1 MLAKGKTLGMSF
13 IGGEWVVGLG
23 AERQNVDPGNLDVM
37 GTYHEC
43 TPEQVR
49 AAVDSASDGFVE
61 MRKLSSKDRSKLLKA
76 IADNVEKRFEEMA
89 LTVSRDGGKLLA
101 DAKYETQR
109 CIQTFTIAS
118 EEAKR
123 IEGEVLPMD
132 AWDVPNISNRFGFTR
147 REPIGVV
154 AAVVPFNFP
163 LLMPAHKIAPALA
176 AGNSVVL
183 KPSSDVPYAASKLF
197 ECMLD
202 AGVPK
207 KAINLVYGEGSSIS
221 EPLIANPK
229 VRMIVFTGSTAT
241 GKRIA
246 ESAGKEAKK
255 LSFEMGGKNPLIIFD
270 DANME
275 DALAGAL
282 RGGYTHA
289 GQVCIATGR
298 ILVQEKIYDEF
309 VKKLAERS
317 AKRKVGYQLDSTAE
331 MGPLINKGR
340 LDAVS
345 AYVEDARNKGAH
357 ILCGAKRLTK
367 SEVGHD
373 GFYYSPTVIADVSPD
388 DKIAKEEIFG
398 PVLPVIRFSSLEQ
411 AIDIANSLPYGLSSA
426 AYTQSMERAFR
437 CIERIDSGGVSINDP
452 TAIRADQAP
461 FGGFKSSGLGR
472 EGLKYA
478 IEEMT
483 EIKMVYW
490 KKY

>member
-1 MLAKGKTLGMSF
+1 MELREHLGLSF
-13 IGGEWVVGLG
+13 IDGEWVKGEGREVD
-23 AERQNVDPGNLDVM
+23 NIDPGNLSLI
-37 GTYHEC
+37 GKFREC
-43 TPEQVR
+43 SSEQIR
-49 AAVDSASDGFVE
+49 AAVDSAEEGFRE
-61 MRKLSSKDRSKLLKA
+61 MRKLTAKERSKILKS
-76 IADNVEKRFEEMA
+76 IAENVEKRFEEIA
-89 LTVSRDGGKLLA
+89 RNLSQEGGKVLA
-101 DAKYETQR
+101 DAKYETMR

-147 REPIGVV
+147 REPVGII
-154 AAVVPFNFP
+154 AAIVPFNFP

-183 KPSSDVPYAASKLF
+183 KPSSDVPYSACKLF

-207 KAINLVYGEGSSIS
+207 KAINLVYGEGSTIS
-221 EPLIANPK
+221 EPLIGNKK
-229 VRMIVFTGSTAT
+229 VRMVVFTGSTAT

-246 ESAGKEAKK
+246 EVAGRDAKK

-270 DANME
+270 DANLE

-298 ILVQEKIYDEF
+298 ILVHEKIYDEF
-309 VKKLAERS
+309 LKKLVERAS
-317 AKRKVGYQLDSTAE
+317 NRKVGYQLDANTE

-340 LDAVS
+340 IDAVS
-345 AYVEDARNKGAH
+345 AYVEEAREKGLK
-357 ILCGAKRLTK
+357 ILCGGKRLSK
-367 SEVGHD
+367 NEVGYE
-373 GFYYSPTVIADVSPD
+373 GYYYAPTVIADVSQND
-388 DKIAKEEIFG
+388 RIAKEEIFG
-398 PVLPVIRFSSLEQ
+398 PVLPVMRFSTIEE
-411 AIDIANSLPYGLSSA
+411 AIGIANSLPYGLSSA
-426 AYTQSMERAFR
+426 VYTQSMEKAFR
-437 CIERIDSGGVSINDP
+437 CIEQLDSGGVSINDP

-490 KKY
+490 KKYS